1 MVTPEDKPAFEET
14 PGPEFDLFDEVDEA
28 AEAAA
33 DAEAE
38 ADIAAGRLIP
48 HEEVAAWLD
57 TWGTPHFRPAP
68 ASWSR

>member
-1 MVTPEDKPAFEET
+1 MAEDKPGFEET
-14 PGPEFDLFDEVDEA
+14 PVAEFDFFDEVDEA

-57 TWGTPHFRPAP
+57 TWGTPEHKPAP
-68 ASWSR
+68 RSWFK

>member
-1 MVTPEDKPAFEET
+1 MPEDNPGVEET
-14 PGPEFDLFDEVDEA
+14 PAPDFDLFEEVDEE

-48 HEEVAAWLD
+48 HDEVAAWLD
-57 TWGTPHFRPAP
+57 TWGSPDFKPAP
-68 ASWSR
+68 GSWFR